1 MVMEITR
8 AIIAVLL
15 ILGAIGSIIWYP
27 TASNILLTLAGVVI
41 GYYFKTNEQAIIAGT
56 KNVLGIRK

>member
-1 MVMEITR
+1 MVVEITR

-27 TASNILLTLAGVVI
+27 TASSILLTLAGVVI
-41 GYYFKTNEQAIIAGT
+41 GYYFKSNENAIIAKT
-56 KNVLGIRK
+56 KSVLGFGK

>member
-1 MVMEITR
+1 MEITR